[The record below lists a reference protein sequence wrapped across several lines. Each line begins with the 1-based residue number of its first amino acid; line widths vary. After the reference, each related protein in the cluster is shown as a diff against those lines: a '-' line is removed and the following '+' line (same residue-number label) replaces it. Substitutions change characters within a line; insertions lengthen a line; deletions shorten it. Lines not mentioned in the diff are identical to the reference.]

1 MMNKQNIPD
10 TWNWTCRCGGTYPLR
25 CRKCSQ
31 CLEAMPQ
38 SVRTE
43 VYRAELSFQKNLY
56 RNITFKRSVRRMEKL
71 DKFLSTTLVLM
82 VIAAVPLTG
91 YVCYNICRTTGQIE
105 LMEHFDIVMLRLEA
119 VCEKVTAMDLD
130 ISPLSDKPQFVPPRL
145 AGMCEKI
152 LIASERLID
161 LSERLEVMPQWIGDA
176 TTDSVDQIANLVKH
190 IWERIGTAVE
200 YVRALINEIQ

>member
-10 TWNWTCRCGGTYPLR
+10 TWSWTCRCGGTHPLR
-25 CRKCSQ
+25 RRKCSQ

-56 RNITFKRSVRRMEKL
+56 RNITIKRSVRRMEKL

-91 YVCYNICRTTGQIE
+91 YVCYNICRTTGQME

-119 VCEKVTAMDLD
+119 VWEKVIAMDLD
-130 ISPLSDKPQFVPPRL
+130 ISPLADKLQFVPLRL
-145 AGMCEKI
+145 TGMGEKT

-161 LSERLEVMPQWIGDA
+161 LSKKLEIMPQRNGDVA
-176 TTDSVDQIANLVKH
+176 TDSVDQIANLVKH
-190 IWERIGTAVE
+190 IWERIGIAVE
-200 YVRALINEIQ
+200 YVRALIDEIQ